1 MQFTFMSILLNE
13 RIFLLRIIDR
23 VSMMKK
29 MKKSKSSRK
38 YHCKKDR

>member
-1 MQFTFMSILLNE
+1 
-13 RIFLLRIIDR
+13 
-23 VSMMKK
+23 MMKK